1 MLFRFLVILM
11 KVQVD
16 QVILEMYLSLLV
28 NLGNLETFPLGI
40 QTDLGQ
46 EEVVTLEVGTF
57 LDLET

>member
-1 MLFRFLVILM
+1 M

-16 QVILEMYLSLLV
+16 QVILEVYISFLV

-46 EEVVTLEVGTF
+46 EEVATLEVGTF
-57 LDLET
+57 LGL